1 MNTSTDN
8 FFNSKI
14 NMIHKLYKIN
24 QLELALRYKEMELK
38 KISEKVGRR
47 KSKNLFLKVRH
58 KGPALDSDIVNR
70 DKNLKKLKIINEEED
85 NKNKFV
91 EKKFSIEEICKS
103 SSVFRDYI
111 ETQKRNKEKN
121 KILKT
126 EDDFLNA
133 DFQNF
138 LSKLNNEFDKKNEK
152 FFHRSQI
159 DEEIF
164 NEQNRQFNSYHSD
177 KYIFNKDYNRINLHK
192 IKPIKLIKHK
202 QPSILNTSFE
212 KRKNLKNPNKKN
224 SFRFSI
230 NSISKQEL
238 EINKKENEIP
248 NAKKSEIEIEIENN
262 NLNNEKINSN
272 NTEIINNQNR
282 YSIRTIDSLT
292 KRNLNKKKESFHKKN
307 LSESDGHK
315 YISLINLFDDESFLK
330 KNDSINNIFSHR
342 NFSINNKR
350 INLSSPLIK
359 KKTQIHIPKS
369 IRKVRNYS
377 EEKFIIEKNKL
388 EKLKKINKIYLK
400 KIQKDKEDKNR
411 NELNRELNKV
421 DFVTNNILKMLEET
435 TNYFSEKVDILIN
448 RKKH

>member
-70 DKNLKKLKIINEEED
+70 YKNLKKLKIINEEED

-138 LSKLNNEFDKKNEK
+138 LSKLNNEFDKKMK
-152 FFHRSQI
+152 SFF
-159 DEEIF
+159 
-164 NEQNRQFNSYHSD
+164 
-177 KYIFNKDYNRINLHK
+177 
-192 IKPIKLIKHK
+192 
-202 QPSILNTSFE
+202 
-212 KRKNLKNPNKKN
+212 
-224 SFRFSI
+224 
-230 NSISKQEL
+230 
-238 EINKKENEIP
+238 
-248 NAKKSEIEIEIENN
+248 IEV
-262 NLNNEKINSN
+262 K
-272 NTEIINNQNR
+272 
-282 YSIRTIDSLT
+282 
-292 KRNLNKKKESFHKKN
+292 
-307 LSESDGHK
+307 
-315 YISLINLFDDESFLK
+315 
-330 KNDSINNIFSHR
+330 
-342 NFSINNKR
+342 
-350 INLSSPLIK
+350 
-359 KKTQIHIPKS
+359 
-369 IRKVRNYS
+369 
-377 EEKFIIEKNKL
+377 
-388 EKLKKINKIYLK
+388 
-400 KIQKDKEDKNR
+400 
-411 NELNRELNKV
+411 
-421 DFVTNNILKMLEET
+421 
-435 TNYFSEKVDILIN
+435 
-448 RKKH
+448 